1 MEPPIAPAR
10 VVKVLGRVGARG
22 LMTAVR
28 VELLRFPRI
37 QMLRAVKGKWFKNAC
52 FMLMLLPNFALLQ
65 GPVRLGDIINIEE
78 ALEDVRRPM

>member
-37 QMLRAVKGKWFKNAC
+37 QMLRAVKG
-52 FMLMLLPNFALLQ
+52 
-65 GPVRLGDIINIEE
+65 PVRLGDIINIEE